1 MSRRNVTAA
10 MVLLF
15 LISATTGFAAERY
28 QWYPFG
34 SDEECQIYVSPIIK
48 RKYIAAQ
55 TSCVIPARMEVIN
68 MILRDIA
75 NYPEWMEDCK
85 ATKILKVVDEEK
97 DVFIVWYHQHIPVY
111 PDRDMIFKSKILMD
125 LKNGRNIV
133 YAGSTDEIH
142 YDTGKGY
149 VRMPSFYSIFTMEWI
164 DREHTR
170 VTFMI
175 DPDLGEGLPMSE
187 SNVVIKDITY
197 KSLKKMMKMA
207 KKSKYIETAK
217 KSKYKK
223 YIEDG
228 IKKGYLK

>member
-1 MSRRNVTAA
+1 
-10 MVLLF
+10 
-15 LISATTGFAAERY
+15 
-28 QWYPFG
+28 
-34 SDEECQIYVSPIIK
+34 
-48 RKYIAAQ
+48 
-55 TSCVIPARMEVIN
+55 
-68 MILRDIA
+68 
-75 NYPEWMEDCK
+75 
-85 ATKILKVVDEEK
+85 
-97 DVFIVWYHQHIPVY
+97 
-111 PDRDMIFKSKILMD
+111 
-125 LKNGRNIV
+125 
-133 YAGSTDEIH
+133 
-142 YDTGKGY
+142 
-149 VRMPSFYSIFTMEWI
+149 MEWI

-207 KKSKYIETAK
+207 KKSKYIEAAK

>member
-10 MVLLF
+10 IVLLF
-15 LISATTGFAAERY
+15 LISATTGFAVDRY
-28 QWYPFG
+28 QWYFLG
-34 SDEECQIYVSPIIK
+34 SDEECQIYVSPIID
-48 RKYIAAQ
+48 RKYIAAT

-68 MILRDIA
+68 VILTDIA
-75 NYPEWMEDCK
+75 NYPEWIEDCK
-85 ATKILKVVDEEK
+85 ATKILKTVDEEK
-97 DVFIVWYHQHIPVY
+97 DVFIVWYRQHIPVFT
-111 PDRDMIFKSKILMD
+111 DRDMVFKSKILID

-133 YAGSTDEIH
+133 YAGSTNEIS

-149 VRMPSFYSIFTMEWI
+149 VRMPFFHSIFTLEWI

-175 DPDLGEGLPMSE
+175 DPDLGEGLPMSNA
-187 SNVVIKDITY
+187 NVVIKDITY

-207 KKSKYIETAK
+207 KKSKYIEAAK

-223 YIEDG
+223 YVEDG
-228 IKKGYLK
+228 IKKGYLN